1 MVSNRKGFTLIE
13 LLVVIAIIG
22 ILATLV
28 ITQVAGA
35 RVRANNSSAQSDVS
49 QGGRAIETW
58 KSTNSLDNPLAA
70 SNTTY
75 STGNVAQTTMG
86 SSTSATAAAGSWTA
100 FFNTG
105 GTSTTTYPVTISKT
119 PSTSYSYGYVTD
131 TASAAS
137 YYCLAT
143 NISTSSGVTAS
154 AFGIVNGSSKTLAA
168 TTTVTYSA
176 PSATNAGCN

>member
-1 MVSNRKGFTLIE
+1 MASNRKGFTLIE

-35 RVRANNSSAQSDVS
+35 QVRARNSSAQSDMA
-49 QGGRAIETW
+49 QGGKAIEAW

-70 SNTTY
+70 TNTTY
-75 STGNVAQTTMG
+75 NTGGVAQTTL
-86 SSTSATAAAGSWTA
+86 SNTTAAGSWTA

-105 GTSTTTYPVTISKT
+105 GTSTSTYPVTISKS
-119 PSTSYSYGYVTD
+119 PSTNYSYGYVTD
-131 TASAAS
+131 AATGAS

-143 NISTSSGVTAS
+143 NVSTSSGVTAS
-154 AFGIVNGSSKTLAA
+154 AFGIVNGSSKTLAG

-176 PSATNAGCN
+176 PTATNAGCN